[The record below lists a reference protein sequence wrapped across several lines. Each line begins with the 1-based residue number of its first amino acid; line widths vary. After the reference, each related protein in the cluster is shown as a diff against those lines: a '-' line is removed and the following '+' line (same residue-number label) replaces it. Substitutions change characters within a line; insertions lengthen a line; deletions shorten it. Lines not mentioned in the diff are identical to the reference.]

1 MAHEWIFIGIL
12 LLLGIVFA
20 ALPLVVNSIIAPRQ
34 PHPLKNQTYECGMET
49 VGDTWIQF
57 KVQYYIFSLVF
68 VIFDV
73 EIVFLFPWAVSLGNL
88 GALGFWSMMIFLFI
102 LTIGFVYEWKKG
114 ALDWD

>member
-20 ALPLVVNSIIAPRQ
+20 AIPLVVNRIIAPRK
-34 PHPLKNQTYECGMET
+34 PHPLKNETYECGMET

-57 KVQYYIFSLVF
+57 KGQYYIFSLVF

-73 EIVFLFPWAVSLGNL
+73 EIVFLFPWAVAYRELPFFAVLEGV
-88 GALGFWSMMIFLFI
+88 IFIVI
-102 LTIGFVYEWKKG
+102 LAGGLLYAWRKG
-114 ALDWD
+114 ALDWV